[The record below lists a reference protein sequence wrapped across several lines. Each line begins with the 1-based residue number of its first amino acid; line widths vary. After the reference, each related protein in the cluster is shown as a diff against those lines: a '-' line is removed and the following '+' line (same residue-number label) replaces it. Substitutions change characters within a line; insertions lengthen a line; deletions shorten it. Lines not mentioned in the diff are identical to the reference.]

1 MLRQLDNNLW
11 VAEQPL
17 KFMGLPVGTRMTVIR
32 LADNSL
38 LLISPIEMTPEIKQ
52 QLNSLGAVRYLIAPN
67 LFHHLYLA
75 DCLESLSPSSKLLPH
90 LV

>member
-38 LLISPIEMTPEIKQ
+38 LLISPIAITPEIKQ
-52 QLNSLGAVRYLIAPN
+52 QLNSLGTVRYLIAPN
-67 LFHHLYLA
+67 LFHHYIWQTA
-75 DCLESLSPSSKLLPH
+75 KKSISKPKSLPH
-90 LV
+90 LA